1 MKSRTTLTA
10 GIAAM
15 TLLGLTACSTGAP
28 AAEGEPTGNITMVV
42 PMGAGGGS
50 DLSGRAI
57 ASGLEAGSG
66 LNVSVEN
73 REGGS
78 GAIGYSYFLAQ
89 EGKNNLLLAAETAML
104 ALPVTQDVEF
114 TYEDFTPIMKAGDD
128 FTLIV
133 VAPDSDYE
141 TCADVVDAARD
152 ERVVAA
158 VSGATSLDEIVFTLI
173 ETDQDVE
180 FDRVPFTSGS
190 EVLTGILGGQVDV
203 ASLNPSEVVAQLDNG
218 DLKALCAVSEERYTY
233 DELKDIPTA
242 MEQGIDVSF
251 AQFRGFIAPG
261 SIGEESTEFW
271 IDAAKEYEQSAE
283 YTEYIESNYMQA
295 NAQYGDEFAAYLAE
309 NTADLEKVFAE

>member
-1 MKSRTTLTA
+1 MKSRMSITA
-10 GIAAM
+10 GLAAV
-15 TLLGLTACSTGAP
+15 TLLGLTACSTGEP
-28 AAEGEPTGNITMVV
+28 AADGAPSGNITMVV

-114 TYEDFTPIMKAGDD
+114 TYEDFTPIMKVGDD

-133 VAPDSDYE
+133 VAPDSDYD
-141 TCADVVDAARD
+141 TCEDVVEAARD

-173 ETDQDVE
+173 ESDQDVE

-190 EVLTGILGGQVDV
+190 EVLTAILGGQVDV

-242 MEQGIDVSF
+242 AEQGIDVSF

-261 SIGEESTEFW
+261 GISEESKEFW
-271 IDAAKEYEQSAE
+271 IDAAKEYEQSTE

-295 NAQYGDEFAAYLAE
+295 NPQYGDEFVEYLAG

>member
-1 MKSRTTLTA
+1 
-10 GIAAM
+10 
-15 TLLGLTACSTGAP
+15 
-28 AAEGEPTGNITMVV
+28 
-42 PMGAGGGS
+42 
-50 DLSGRAI
+50 
-57 ASGLEAGSG
+57 
-66 LNVSVEN
+66 
-73 REGGS
+73 
-78 GAIGYSYFLAQ
+78 
-89 EGKNNLLLAAETAML
+89 
-104 ALPVTQDVEF
+104 VEF
-114 TYEDFTPIMKAGDD
+114 TYEDFTPIMKVGDD

-133 VAPDSDYE
+133 VAPDSDYD
-141 TCADVVDAARD
+141 TCEDVVEAARD

-173 ETDQDVE
+173 ESDQDVE

-190 EVLTGILGGQVDV
+190 EVLTAILGGQVDV

-242 MEQGIDVSF
+242 AEQGIDVSF

-261 SIGEESTEFW
+261 GISEESKEFW
-271 IDAAKEYEQSAE
+271 IDAAKEYEQSTE

-295 NAQYGDEFAAYLAE
+295 NPQYGDEFVEYLAG

>member
-1 MKSRTTLTA
+1 MKSRMSITA
-10 GIAAM
+10 GLAAV
-15 TLLGLTACSTGAP
+15 TLLGLTACSTGEP
-28 AAEGEPTGNITMVV
+28 AADGAPSGNITMVV

-114 TYEDFTPIMKAGDD
+114 TYEDFTPIMKVGDD

-133 VAPDSDYE
+133 VAPDSDYD
-141 TCADVVDAARD
+141 TCEDVVEAARD

-173 ETDQDVE
+173 ESDQDVE

-190 EVLTGILGGQVDV
+190 EVLTAILGGQVDV

-242 MEQGIDVSF
+242 AEQGIDVSF

-261 SIGEESTEFW
+261 GISEESKQFW

-295 NAQYGDEFAAYLAE
+295 NPQYGDEFVEYLAG